1 MEQKN
6 HKWFFTIIKNLHTL
20 PPFFKASITHYLG
33 CLEEYVHFTER
44 GFYRQREYGD
54 TTKKRKQ
61 F

>member
-1 MEQKN
+1 MIDLKRSLRKEK
-6 HKWFFTIIKNLHTL
+6 T
-20 PPFFKASITHYLG
+20 FKASITHYLG

-54 TTKKRKQ
+54 TTKKSKQ